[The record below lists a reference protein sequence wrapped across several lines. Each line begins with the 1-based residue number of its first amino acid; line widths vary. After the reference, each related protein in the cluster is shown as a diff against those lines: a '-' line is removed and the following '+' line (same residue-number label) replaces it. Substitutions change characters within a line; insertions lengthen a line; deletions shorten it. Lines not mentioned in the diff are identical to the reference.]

1 MSHSVTQS
9 LPDRQLSPQCRKGG
23 SRWSALLD
31 PDPHKA
37 VLCPTGIYDQFCSVF
52 RDVTQI
58 FEASPGAVLLQLR
71 PFPDFACEQVET
83 ALMPAA
89 DQAKI
94 SSDRA
99 FRVWKLQCFGL
110 SGAAAFVKRQM
121 KVRACVVEGTV
132 GVGSANNDDVAI
144 LKIENPAFVGL
155 KLAFGKSTD
164 PPPATLTNGFASPL
178 GI

>member
-1 MSHSVTQS
+1 M
-9 LPDRQLSPQCRKGG
+9 PDWEPH
-23 SRWSALLD
+23 WTTLLD
-31 PDPHKA
+31 SDPHKA

-83 ALMPAA
+83 TLMPAA

-99 FRVWKLQCFGL
+99 LRVWELQCFGL
-110 SGAAAFVKRQM
+110 SGASAFVKRQM
-121 KVRACVVEGTV
+121 KMRACIIEGTI
-132 GVGSANNDDVAI
+132 GVGSANDDDIVI
-144 LKIENPAFVGL
+144 LQNRESGVRRAEARLRQKRG
-155 KLAFGKSTD
+155 STSCRPD
-164 PPPATLTNGFASPL
+164 EWFREAPWHSARRRFRASA
-178 GI
+178 